1 MTNTGECS
9 IKVEEYTHLTKALR
23 PLPEKYHGLSDVEER
38 YRRRYVDL
46 IMNEEA
52 RKIAFA
58 RPKIIRSIQHYLDN
72 QGYVEVETPVLNP
85 ILGGASAR
93 PFVTHHNALDMNFY
107 LRIATE
113 LGLKRLIVG
122 GIEHIILNLQQLK
135 FIKPLVTLK
144 G

>member
-1 MTNTGECS
+1 M
-9 IKVEEYTHLTKALR
+9 KKLV
-23 PLPEKYHGLSDVEER
+23 
-38 YRRRYVDL
+38 
-46 IMNEEA
+46 
-52 RKIAFA
+52 KIAFA

-113 LGLKRLIVG
+113 LSLKRLIVG
-122 GIEHIILNLQQLK
+122 GMDAVYEIGRIIQK
-135 FIKPLVTLK
+135 
-144 G
+144 